1 MFGISPLRKIWL
13 VSETEFPPPHP
24 REREAAGAL
33 WTSDIYFL
41 LSLYIGKHRRCNTVC
56 ILNSIASGFKLDL
69 ISFCLDFFLFP
80 LASSGRFKWLQLS
93 KQTRVSPMC
102 CFLLLRCISKTSF
115 PRMDTGMRLRQSGGQ
130 IPG

>member
-1 MFGISPLRKIWL
+1 MFYNCMLPSFFLKVMSSNQSFTFVNSFSIKYVWDFPLRKIWL

-69 ISFCLDFFLFP
+69 ISFCLDFF
-80 LASSGRFKWLQLS
+80 
-93 KQTRVSPMC
+93 
-102 CFLLLRCISKTSF
+102 CFL
-115 PRMDTGMRLRQSGGQ
+115 
-130 IPG
+130 